1 MSAENTAGK
10 QRGRPFQKGQSG
22 NPDGR
27 PKGSRNATTIALETL
42 LDGQATALTQKAI
55 DVALTGDIPALRL
68 CLDRILPPRKDSPV
82 AFDLPEM
89 KTLNDAVPAMGALVK
104 AVGQGDLTP
113 TEAGELTKMVQAFA
127 KIIETAELEERVRKL
142 EEAWHRPAVQ
152 ASSGRDPPG
161 RRRPNHPN
169 SRCAERPA
177 HPGLAQNQPV
187 IITVP
192 RY

>member
-1 MSAENTAGK
+1 MTPEKTGEKQAG
-10 QRGRPFQKGQSG
+10 RFPKGAIRQSG
-22 NPDGR
+22 RAAKRLSQRHDARSGN
-27 PKGSRNATTIALETL
+27 L

-55 DVALTGDIPALRL
+55 DLALTGDLAALRL

-104 AVGQGDLTP
+104 AVGRGDLTP

-142 EEAWHRPAVQ
+142 EEASHK
-152 ASSGRDPPG
+152 
-161 RRRPNHPN
+161 
-169 SRCAERPA
+169 
-177 HPGLAQNQPV
+177 
-187 IITVP
+187 
-192 RY
+192 

>member
-1 MSAENTAGK
+1 MVNALDGRFIRELEPMSRESEQNPTQFK
-10 QRGRPFQKGQSG
+10 PGQSG
-22 NPDGR
+22 NPAGK
-27 PKGSRNATTIALETL
+27 PKGTRNATTLALEAL
-42 LDGQATALTQKAI
+42 LDGQASALTQKAI
-55 DVALTGDIPALRL
+55 NLALAGDMAALRL

-142 EEAWHRPAVQ
+142 EEAI
-152 ASSGRDPPG
+152 DK
-161 RRRPNHPN
+161 
-169 SRCAERPA
+169 
-177 HPGLAQNQPV
+177 
-187 IITVP
+187 
-192 RY
+192 